1 MYFLCCL
8 MLSVSAFAQCFIKGS
23 STLKMQETE
32 TYTVEKDIAQCSDCH
47 LWTTNGGDVSLI
59 GNPKDA
65 SVKLKANGGGRTII
79 SLVMLSPQGVVQCS
93 KMVDVQQDL
102 TAGLKSG
109 DPNCD
114 IVLTN
119 FLEAKSSDGTVSF
132 RTESASS
139 NLTYEWISSYADGTT
154 QNSTNPQPK
163 FSNPEG
169 NTITAIEVKV
179 KSKYCIKSLKKT
191 YSTDY
196 WKSY

>member
-1 MYFLCCL
+1 
-8 MLSVSAFAQCFIKGS
+8 MLSASTFAQCFIKGS
-23 STLKMQETE
+23 STLKMQDTE
-32 TYTVEKDIAQCSDCH
+32 TYTVEKDVAQCSDCH

-65 SVKLKANGGGRTII
+65 AIKLKANGGGRTII

-93 KMVDVQQDL
+93 KMVDVQPDL
-102 TAGLKSG
+102 TAGLKTG

-114 IVLTN
+114 IVFSN

-132 RTESASS
+132 RIESASS
-139 NLTYEWISSYADGTT
+139 NLTYEWISTYADGT
-154 QNSTNPQPK
+154 QKNSTEPAPK

-169 NTITAIEVKV
+169 NAITAIEVKV
-179 KSKYCIKSLKKT
+179 KSKNCIKGFKKT
-191 YSTDY
+191 YGTDY